1 MHKNRESVT
10 IAEPYKNEIDGIV
23 FVVSSFGN
31 PNTTVSGEDMI
42 FDMLKSKIANK
53 NLNKEN
59 TEL

>member
-1 MHKNRESVT
+1 MQKSRKSIA
-10 IAEPYKNEIDGIV
+10 IAEPYKREIDGIV

-31 PNTTVSGEDMI
+31 PNSTISGEDMI